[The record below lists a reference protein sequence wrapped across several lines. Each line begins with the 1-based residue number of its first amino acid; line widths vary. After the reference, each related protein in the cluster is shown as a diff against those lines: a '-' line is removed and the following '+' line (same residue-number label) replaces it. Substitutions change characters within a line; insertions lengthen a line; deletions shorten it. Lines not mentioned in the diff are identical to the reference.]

1 MYEER
6 NEESTKLLISYYH
19 GYFIQPASQRFSQ
32 ILLKFFPERLR
43 RIRKKKKKNRNVRVQ
58 RRLCRNLL
66 LALKN
71 FHVVRGRSDQKGEVR

>member
-6 NEESTKLLISYYH
+6 NEESTKLFISYYH

-43 RIRKKKKKNRNVRVQ
+43 RIRKKKK
-58 RRLCRNLL
+58 
-66 LALKN
+66 
-71 FHVVRGRSDQKGEVR
+71 EEP